1 MHTDCTCV
9 HVVYVLT
16 SRTHA
21 FSSWR
26 TSINLTITALICLR
40 ERKKKKP
47 HESHKEWRYQM
58 KMSANATEAKQLTG
72 STGDSGR
79 VREAGDTVRGAE
91 NRPAGTAALPVSL
104 QQAWSKIPFGSS
116 KILKKEKKK
125 ERRKKEKPPGE
136 TCDRYFLLSE
146 KVLLSLLSSSR
157 LLTFSLFIYVG
168 FSLCERR
175 GSSSDAGSHPLL
187 GYVQPH
193 GVSEGN
199 TGSVAL
205 CLSK

>member
-1 MHTDCTCV
+1 
-9 HVVYVLT
+9 
-16 SRTHA
+16 
-21 FSSWR
+21 
-26 TSINLTITALICLR
+26 
-40 ERKKKKP
+40 
-47 HESHKEWRYQM
+47 M
-58 KMSANATEAKQLTG
+58 KMSANAAEAKQLTG
-72 STGDSGR
+72 STGDSRR

-116 KILKKEKKK
+116 KILKKKKRKK
-125 ERRKKEKPPGE
+125 ERRKKEKAPGE

-146 KVLLSLLSSSR
+146 KLLLSLLSSSR
-157 LLTFSLFIYVG
+157 LLTLSLFIYVG

-175 GSSSDAGSHPLL
+175 GSGSDAGSHPLL

>member
-1 MHTDCTCV
+1 
-9 HVVYVLT
+9 
-16 SRTHA
+16 
-21 FSSWR
+21 
-26 TSINLTITALICLR
+26 
-40 ERKKKKP
+40 
-47 HESHKEWRYQM
+47 M

-72 STGDSGR
+72 RQQKSARGWRYGKRGRKQTGGHGSTTCFTS
-79 VREAGDTVRGAE
+79 AGMVQ
-91 NRPAGTAALPVSL
+91 NPVWF
-104 QQAWSKIPFGSS
+104 QQN
-116 KILKKEKKK
+116 LKKEKKK
-125 ERRKKEKPPGE
+125 ERRKKEKAPGE

-157 LLTFSLFIYVG
+157 LLTLSRFIYVG
-168 FSLCERR
+168 FSLCKRR
-175 GSSSDAGSHPLL
+175 GSGSDAGSHPLL